1 MFSIGEFA
9 RYAQVSVRMLRH
21 YDALGLLEPAYVDP
35 VTGYRHYAA
44 DQLARINR
52 LVALKELGFTL
63 EQIGPILDAR
73 IGAEELRGMLTL
85 RRAQVA
91 AQIDA
96 DQERLAQIER
106 RLRVI
111 EKEGTMS
118 ELEFVEKA
126 LPPLRLAQL
135 TDTVEDQSQ
144 IGLKIGPMFG
154 RLTAELPRVG
164 VSLAGPVVAWYDG
177 DGVGDGTGVRI
188 AAGFATTVESV
199 PVAGVE
205 VGDLAAAERSITVLH
220 RGSMETIGETWQ
232 ALGSH
237 VAERGLDPYGP
248 CREVYIESPMDD
260 PDAWV
265 TELQQ
270 PVR

>member
-21 YDALGLLEPAYVDP
+21 YDALGLVEPAYVDP
-35 VTGYRHYAA
+35 GSGYRHYAA

-63 EQIGPILDAR
+63 EQIGPVLDAKV
-73 IGAEELRGMLTL
+73 GADELRGMLTL
-85 RRAQVA
+85 RQAQVA

-111 EKEGTMS
+111 EREGTMS

-126 LPPLRLAQL
+126 LPAVRLAQL
-135 TDTVEDQSQ
+135 TDTVDDQPQ
-144 IGLKIGPMFG
+144 IGPKIGPMFD
-154 RLTAELPRVG
+154 RLTAELPAAG
-164 VSLAGPVVAWYDG
+164 VSLRGPAVAWYEGQDSG
-177 DGVGDGTGVRI
+177 MLI
-188 AAGFATTVESV
+188 AAGFPTTVESV
-199 PVAGVE
+199 PVAGIE
-205 VGDLAAAERSITVLH
+205 VADLPPAERAITVLH
-220 RGSMETIGETWQ
+220 RGSMGTIGETWQ

-237 VAERGLDPYGP
+237 VADCGLDPFGP
-248 CREVYIESPMDD
+248 CREVYLETPMDD

>member
-21 YDALGLLEPAYVDP
+21 YDALGLVEPAFVDP
-35 VTGYRHYAA
+35 GSGYRHYAA

-73 IGAEELRGMLTL
+73 VGADELRGMLTL

-106 RLRVI
+106 RLRMI
-111 EKEGTMS
+111 EREGTMS

-126 LPPLRLAQL
+126 LPAVRLAQL
-135 TDTVEDQSQ
+135 TDVVEEQSQ
-144 IGLKIGPMFG
+144 IGPKIGPMFD
-154 RLTAELPRVG
+154 RLSAELPRAG
-164 VSLAGPVVAWYDG
+164 VSLRGPAVAWYEGKDSG
-177 DGVGDGTGVRI
+177 MKI
-188 AAGFATTVESV
+188 AAAFPTTMDSV

-205 VGDLAAAERSITVLH
+205 VADLSAVERAITVLH
-220 RGSMETIGETWQ
+220 RGSMETIGDTWQ

-237 VAERGLDPYGP
+237 VADLGLDPFGP
-248 CREVYIESPMDD
+248 CREVYLESPMDD

-270 PVR
+270 PVH